1 MPASKLNYIVVY
13 KNHSQVYGCSSKKI
27 ALESPPPDGYSEK
40 DKRILFVT
48 FEPDTDNLCAYT
60 VSGES
65 IDEEDV
71 VIAETKKVKKKAKS
85 SE

>member
-27 ALESPPPDGYSEK
+27 ALESPPPEGYSEN
-40 DKRILFVT
+40 DKKILFIT

-60 VSGES
+60 VSKDEITEEES
-65 IDEEDV
+65 EIKKNK
-71 VIAETKKVKKKAKS
+71 KKVKS
-85 SE
+85 NE

>member
-27 ALESPPPDGYSEK
+27 AIESPPPEGCLEK

-48 FEPDTDNLCAYT
+48 FEPDTDNLCAYS
-60 VSGES
+60 VSGE
-65 IDEEDV
+65 IEEE
-71 VIAETKKVKKKAKS
+71 ATETETKRVKKKAKN